1 MSEIGHGGKEIV
13 ERILDPRTAGEK
25 IKGLKKVPVREQMA
39 VEVIDIAYGFFSPLQ
54 GFLGKKDVESVCKK
68 MRLADGTVWSIP
80 IVFDISDKEIA
91 DYGVKEGEAVLLT
104 YKESPIA
111 VFDVEEIYAYNKQE
125 MAKDVYGTNDEKH
138 PGVKLTSQ
146 MKDKF
151 LGGKITMVSKP
162 IINEPFTEFLLT
174 PLEMRKKIK
183 EKGWVRSCCPP
194 DQKRTPHRT

>member
-138 PGVKLTSQ
+138 PGSSSPVK
-146 MKDKF
+146 
-151 LGGKITMVSKP
+151 
-162 IINEPFTEFLLT
+162 
-174 PLEMRKKIK
+174 
-183 EKGWVRSCCPP
+183 
-194 DQKRTPHRT
+194 